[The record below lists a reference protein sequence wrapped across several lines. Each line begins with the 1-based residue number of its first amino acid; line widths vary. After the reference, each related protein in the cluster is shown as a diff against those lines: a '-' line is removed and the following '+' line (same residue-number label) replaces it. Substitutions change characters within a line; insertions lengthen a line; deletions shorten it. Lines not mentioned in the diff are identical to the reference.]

1 MLMVSFRAWL
11 PFNHYSQTW
20 RMALSV
26 STAQSCFD
34 PSPASSLPPNT
45 SNSKKPFSGIST
57 EKEENNCATVIQQA
71 LFEALPAYLVAAWF
85 CLSHSGLWQ
94 KMTLNTATVVK
105 HIFVCVWLKNIQSTF
120 WHFVLKLNWTAKKC
134 WKYKCHTK
142 LYLEKRLKRTEP
154 LIINHKL

>member
-34 PSPASSLPPNT
+34 PSPTSSLPPNT

-71 LFEALPAYLVAAWF
+71 LFEALQPTWV
-85 CLSHSGLWQ
+85 CLSHSGPWQ
-94 KMTLNTATVVK
+94 KMALNTATVVK
-105 HIFVCVWLKNIQSTF
+105 HIFVCVWLKNIQTTF
-120 WHFVLKLNWTAKKC
+120 WHFVLILNWTAKKC
-134 WKYKCHTK
+134 WKYKCHAK
-142 LYLEKRLKRTEP
+142 VYLEKRLKRTET